1 MERAESKWLPR
12 LEWFF
17 TFTSLMGLYLLF
29 FREPGNEA
37 QTVFRYTLVFG
48 GSVGYGVLQL
58 VKRLGK

>member
-1 MERAESKWLPR
+1 MKRAESRWLPR

-17 TFTSLMGLYLLF
+17 TFTSLMGLYYLF

-37 QTVFRYTLVFG
+37 QTVFRYSLAFG
-48 GSVGYGVLQL
+48 GGVGYAALQL